1 VILVG
6 VGIASGEYILWPYIS
21 SQVAALLIV
30 INRRFMPEP
39 LRSAACGS
47 PCWPSRSACF
57 GVMSVLVVINEAA
70 G

>member
-6 VGIASGEYILWPYIS
+6 VGIASGEYIVWPYIS

-39 LRSAACGS
+39 LKIRGVRLAVLAFAFCL
-47 PCWPSRSACF
+47 F